1 MIKNIEHQIL
11 SLTTPLKETAGTS
24 EQENKTRPN
33 TQCNSSPVRYGSLGK
48 SRKYKLQYEK

>member
-11 SLTTPLKETAGTS
+11 ILTTPLKEQQ

-33 TQCNSSPVRYGSLGK
+33 TQPVNSPERYGSLGK
-48 SRKYKLQYEK
+48 YNNEIKYKLQYEK